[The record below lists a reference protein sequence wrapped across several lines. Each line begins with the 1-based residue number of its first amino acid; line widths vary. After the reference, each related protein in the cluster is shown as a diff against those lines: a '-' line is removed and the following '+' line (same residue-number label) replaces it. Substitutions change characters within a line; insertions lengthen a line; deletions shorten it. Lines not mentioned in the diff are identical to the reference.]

1 MNERSRIATLM
12 SALYLAASL
21 PGAAAGAEEE
31 FTRQWAETNRFR
43 LGRPAAVTVTPNG
56 DAVYFLRSPGRSLVR
71 DLYVFEKATGRER
84 RVLTAE
90 ELLGGG
96 EEQLTDEEKARR
108 ERARLTARGLAG
120 FSLSPDGKTLLAP
133 LSGKLYLVD
142 RASGGKK
149 VVTPGGFPIDP
160 RFSPDNRHLAYVID
174 GDLYAYDLAAGAER
188 RLTTRAGNVASNGL
202 AEFAAQEEMD
212 RAEGYWF
219 SPEGDAIAYQAND
232 DSALETFYIA
242 DPANPSKEPNS
253 WRYPRA
259 GQANTDVRLLIVP
272 IGGGEPLSVE
282 WDRRSYPYLAA
293 VQWQKGAPLTLLVQN
308 RAQSEEL
315 LLAVDRRTGA
325 TRELLRETDGAWL
338 NIDPEMPRW
347 LPGGKSFLWTSER
360 GGAWQLEERD
370 ANGKLMRPL
379 LPAGLVYQG
388 LAHHDEKTGELLVKA
403 SRSPLDRDLYR
414 LSLASGK
421 LEPWLEG
428 GGLLDATVAEDGSLR
443 VVNRMPP
450 DGPWSWQVVDAGGKK
465 LGELASVAENPAFP
479 LRPEWLALE
488 LEGADG
494 RATTFHSVVLRPPDF
509 AAGRKYPVIVQVY
522 GGPHKQMVRHDASEY
537 IFAQWLANEGFVV
550 VSIDGR
556 GTPNRGREFERAIR
570 GNLIGPA
577 LDDQARALQE
587 LGRRIP
593 ELDLERVGI
602 FGWSF
607 GGYFSAMAAMQRP
620 DLFKAAVAGAPV
632 ADWELYDTHYTER
645 YLGDPKKDP
654 EAYRRSSVL
663 EVAKNLSRPLL
674 IVHGTADDNVYFV
687 HSLRM
692 IEALFAAGRPFE
704 FLPLAGSTHV
714 LADPPAVERL
724 WKRVRDFFRTE
735 LAAPAAIPAP

>member
-1 MNERSRIATLM
+1 MNERSRIVALM
-12 SALYLAASL
+12 TALTLAASW
-21 PGAAAGAEEE
+21 PGSAGADDE
-31 FTRQWAETNRFR
+31 FPRQWAETNRLR
-43 LGRPAAVTVTPNG
+43 LGRPASVTVAPDG
-56 DAVYFLRSPGRSLVR
+56 SAVYFLRSPGRSLVR
-71 DLYVFEKATGRER
+71 DLYVFERSTGKER
-84 RVLTAE
+84 RLLTAE

-142 RASGGKK
+142 AASGEKK
-149 VVTPGGFPIDP
+149 VLTPAGFPIDP
-160 RFSPDNRHLAYVID
+160 RFSPDNTKLAYVVD
-174 GDLYAYDLAAGAER
+174 GDLYVYDLAAGAEK
-188 RLTTRAGNVASNGL
+188 RLTTRAEGAFSNGV

-212 RAEGYWF
+212 RHEGYWF
-219 SPEGDAIAYQAND
+219 SPEGDAIAYQLND

-242 DPANPSKEPNS
+242 DPANPSKAPNS

-259 GQANTDVRLLIVP
+259 GQANTDVRLAIVP
-272 IGGGEPLSVE
+272 IAGGAPLAVE
-282 WDRRSYPYLAA
+282 WDRQKYPYLAA
-293 VQWQKGAPLTLLVQN
+293 VTWEKGAPLTLLVQN

-315 LLAVDRRTGA
+315 LLAVDRETGK
-325 TRELLRETDGAWL
+325 TRELLREKDAAWL
-338 NIDPEMPRW
+338 NIDPEMPHW

-360 GGAWQLEERD
+360 SGAWQLEERGAD
-370 ANGKLMRPL
+370 GQLKRAL
-379 LPAGLVYQG
+379 LPEGWIYQG
-388 LAHHDEKTGELLVKA
+388 LVHRDETSGDLLLHA
-403 SRSPLDRDLYR
+403 SRHPLDRDLVR
-414 LSLASGK
+414 LSLATGK
-421 LEPWLEG
+421 IEVVAEG
-428 GGLLDATVAEDGSLR
+428 KGLIEATVAKQGGLQ
-443 VVNRMPP
+443 VLQRMPKE
-450 DGPWSWQVVDAGGKK
+450 GFWSWQVADAKGQP
-465 LGELASVAENPAFP
+465 LGELQSVAEQPAFP
-479 LRPEWLALE
+479 VKPEWRSVE
-488 LEGADG
+488 LPGENG
-494 RATTFHSVVLRPPDF
+494 RATTFHAVVLRPRDF

-522 GGPHKQMVRHDASEY
+522 GGPHKQMVRHDATEY
-537 IFAQWLANEGFVV
+537 VFAQWLANEGFVV

-570 GNLIGPA
+570 SDLIAKP
-577 LDDQARALQE
+577 LDDQARVLQE
-587 LGRRIP
+587 LGRGLP
-593 ELDLERVGI
+593 ELDLERVGV

-607 GGYFSAMAAMQRP
+607 GGYFAAMAAMQRP

-645 YLGDPKKDP
+645 YLGNPNEDP

-692 IEALFAAGRPFE
+692 IDALFAAGRPFE

-724 WKRVRDFFRTE
+724 WKRVRDFFRAE
-735 LAAPAAIPAP
+735 LTGAKPAP